1 MELRFRF
8 LMLALVGLIAVAVWT
23 FPAWRLYFRERGE
36 DAPFPGLAFEL
47 QDDFLAL
54 PRARREQLLDEY
66 ERDAALALEM
76 ALVAIEVDRPAPP
89 DDIADQLDG
98 ARMLVSGEFQELDA
112 LHWGAGRATIYE
124 LADGRR
130 ILRFADFASALC
142 RDVRV
147 YLARDPQPLSALQ
160 LEAGSLD
167 LGRLK
172 GNIGDQYYFLPADHD
187 LSVYESAV
195 IFCQQF
201 STVLTV
207 ARLR

>member
-1 MELRFRF
+1 MEFRFRF
-8 LMLALVGLIAVAVWT
+8 ILLTLVGLIAVAVWT
-23 FPAWRLYFRERGE
+23 FPAWRVYFRDRGE
-36 DAPFPGLAFEL
+36 NAPFPGLAFEH

-54 PRARREQLLDEY
+54 PRAQREKLLDEY
-66 ERDAALALEM
+66 ERNASMALEM
-76 ALVAIEVDRPAPP
+76 VLVAIDADQPAPAE
-89 DDIADQLDG
+89 DIADQLEG
-98 ARMLVSGEFQELDA
+98 ARTLVSGEFQELNA

-130 ILRFADFASALC
+130 ILRFEDFAAARC

-147 YLARDPQPLSALQ
+147 YLARDPLPLLALQ
-160 LEAGSLD
+160 LEDGLD

-172 GNIGDQYYFLPADHD
+172 GNIGDQYYYLPDDHD

-195 IFCQQF
+195 VFCQQF
-201 STVLTV
+201 DLALTV

>member
-8 LMLALVGLIAVAVWT
+8 ILLALVGLIAVAVWT
-23 FPAWRLYFRERGE
+23 FPVWRVYFRERGE
-36 DAPFPGLAFEL
+36 NAPFPGLAFEF
-47 QDDFLAL
+47 QDEFLAL
-54 PRARREQLLDEY
+54 PRAQREKLLDEY
-66 ERDAALALEM
+66 ERNSSLAMEM
-76 ALVAIEVDRPAPP
+76 VLVAIEADQPAPP
-89 DDIADQLDG
+89 DDIADQLEG
-98 ARMLVSGEFQELDA
+98 ARALVSGEFQELDA

-130 ILRFADFASALC
+130 ILRFADFVSARC

-147 YLARDPQPLSALQ
+147 YLAQDPQPLSALQ

-195 IFCQQF
+195 VFCQQF
-201 STVLTV
+201 NTVLTV